1 MPTITPFLWF
11 DGTAEEATLFYV
23 SVFPNSRVKSINRQ
37 GKDGPVFS
45 TTFELDGQDFFAL
58 NGGPQFRFTPAVSFF
73 VNCETQGEVDRYWD
87 TLGAGGRED
96 QCGWLQD
103 RYGLSWQVV
112 PSLLP
117 RLLGDKNPKKAP
129 EAVLPLG
136 ERVAGAVDWLRRKGT
151 KKNRDGMAR
160 YNVPSVRAFGVSMK
174 DIQLLAKELGRD
186 HALAAALWET
196 GWYEARMLT
205 AYVDEPERVTSA
217 QMDRWSR
224 DFDNWAICDTLA
236 FALWDRTPHA
246 WAKVEQWSA
255 KREEFIRRTAF
266 ALLWSLSV
274 HDKEAADA
282 RFIRGLALI
291 EKAATDERNFVK
303 KAVNMAL
310 RAIGKRN
317 AGLNA
322 AAVKT
327 ATRLAESPDDT
338 ARWVGRHALRELTS
352 GAVKKRVGSR

>member
-1 MPTITPFLWF
+1 MP
-11 DGTAEEATLFYV
+11 
-23 SVFPNSRVKSINRQ
+23 
-37 GKDGPVFS
+37 
-45 TTFELDGQDFFAL
+45 
-58 NGGPQFRFTPAVSFF
+58 
-73 VNCETQGEVDRYWD
+73 
-87 TLGAGGRED
+87 
-96 QCGWLQD
+96 
-103 RYGLSWQVV
+103 
-112 PSLLP
+112 
-117 RLLGDKNPKKAP
+117 PKEAP

-136 ERVAGAVDWLRRKGT
+136 ERVAGAIDWLRRKGT

-174 DIQLLAKELGRD
+174 DIQLLAKGLGRD

-205 AYVDEPERVTSA
+205 AYVDEPERVTAA

-224 DFDNWAICDTLA
+224 AFDNWAICDTLA

-246 WAKVEQWSA
+246 WAKVEQWA
-255 KREEFIRRTAF
+255 GKREEFIRRTAF

-291 EKAATDERNFVK
+291 EKAAPDERNFVK

-317 AGLNA
+317 AALHA

-338 ARWVGRHALRELTS
+338 ARWVGKHALRELTS
-352 GAVKKRVGSR
+352 AAVKKRVGSR